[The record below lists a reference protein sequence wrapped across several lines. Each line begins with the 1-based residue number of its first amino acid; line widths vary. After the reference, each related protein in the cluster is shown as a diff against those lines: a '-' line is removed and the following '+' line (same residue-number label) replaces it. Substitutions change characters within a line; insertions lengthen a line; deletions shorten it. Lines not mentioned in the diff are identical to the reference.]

1 MIKTFINLQ
10 LFAAANTNTTATLS
24 IENKIFYDR
33 NLIEE
38 ASPYLI
44 HDQWADKKPIPK
56 NGGTKIEF
64 RKFANLPKAT
74 TPLTEGVTPDGKSLT
89 VTKIEAE
96 VKQYGDYVTL
106 SDVLDLTAID
116 PVVLESTNIVSRQ
129 AGCTLDTVTRNVMQ
143 SGTNVFY
150 CPKDDGTEVT
160 ERSQLDDTCLLTVD
174 VVSKV
179 VAKLRAQNAP
189 TFNGDY
195 IGIIHPYVA
204 YTLMKDPAWL
214 DAHKYTTPEN
224 IFKGEV
230 GKIAGV
236 RFVTTSEAKIYYTGI
251 FGSLIFGAHAYGTT
265 EVEGGGMELIVK
277 QKGSAGSA
285 DPLDQRSTVGWKAL
299 KTAEILVDN
308 YLCRVESMAPG
319 FGADEN

>member
-10 LFAAANTNTTATLS
+10 LFADPNTNTITKLS
-24 IENKIFYDR
+24 IENQTYYDR

-56 NGGTKIEF
+56 NGGTKIQF
-64 RKFANLPKAT
+64 RKFANLPKALE
-74 TPLTEGVTPDGKSLT
+74 PLTEGVTPDGNSLT

-116 PVVLESTNIVSRQ
+116 PVVLETTNIISRQ
-129 AGCTLDTVTRNVMQ
+129 AGCTLDTVTREVMH

-150 CPKDDGTEVT
+150 CPKADGTEVT
-160 ERSQLDDTCLLTVD
+160 GRGEFDGTCQLTVD

-189 TFNGDY
+189 TINGDY

-236 RFVTTSEAKIYYTGI
+236 RFVSTSEAKVYYDNI
-251 FGSLIFGAHAYGTT
+251 FGTLIFGAHAYGTT

-299 KTAEILVDN
+299 KTAEILMDN
-308 YLCRVESMAPG
+308 YLCRVESKVDGVA
-319 FGADEN
+319 ASEN